1 LSCHASRRDADS
13 SAADRFVSTDAD
25 VPAGAPPQAPFLQ
38 AGQALLQG
46 FLAAAGDGRA
56 AEMARLALSSNRVA
70 ALQMDYV
77 RALGD
82 LWAATVRRQQGG
94 PYAPVAS
101 PEPGDR
107 RFAAAEWRDNPYY
120 DYLKQQYLLGAR
132 FVSAAV
138 EAAEVDER
146 ARQRL
151 RFFARQ
157 YVDMLCPANF
167 AATNPDAIRS
177 ALDTR
182 GEALA
187 RGVKNLIGD
196 VERGRISQTDETAF
210 EVGRNLAVTPG
221 VVIFEND
228 VMQLIQYRPATA
240 KVRKRPLVMVPP
252 CINKYYI
259 LDLAPESSFV
269 RHAVAQGNTVFMV
282 SWRNPTVEHGHLS
295 WDDYLEHGVLAAM
308 RIAREV
314 TRSGRLNMLGFCV
327 GGTLLGCALG
337 VLAARGEDWVE
348 SVTFLTTMLDFHD
361 VGDIGVFVDEA
372 SVKAAEATL
381 GGGGI
386 KSGRDL
392 AQVFNALRANDLV
405 WSYVVNNYLKGKS
418 PEAFDILYWNGDST
432 NLPGPFFAWYLR
444 HAYLENNLKV
454 PGKARMLGAELD
466 LTRIAAP
473 AYVLA
478 TREDHIVPWK
488 SAYRTTQ
495 LVSGEKRFVLGASG
509 HIAGVVNPAAKNR
522 RSYWTQDATP
532 PDAEQWLATAA
543 EQPGS
548 WWRDWDAW
556 LARFAGGEKAAPKR
570 LGNARHKPIEDAPGR
585 YVRSRID

>member
-1 LSCHASRRDADS
+1 MS
-13 SAADRFVSTDAD
+13 SDAD
-25 VPAGAPPQAPFLQ
+25 VPAGAPPLAPFLQ
-38 AGQALLQG
+38 AGEALLQG
-46 FLAAAGDGRA
+46 FLTAAGDGRS
-56 AEMARLALSSNRVA
+56 AELARLALGSNRVA
-70 ALQMDYV
+70 ALQRDYV
-77 RALGD
+77 RDLSE
-82 LWAATVRRQQGG
+82 LWAATLRRQQGSE
-94 PYAPVAS
+94 YAPVAA

-107 RFAAAEWRDNPYY
+107 RFAAAEWRDNPYF

-132 FVSAAV
+132 FVAATV
-138 EAAEVDER
+138 EAAEVDEPT
-146 ARQRL
+146 RQKL

-157 YVDMLCPANF
+157 YADMLCPANF
-167 AATNPDAIRS
+167 AATNPDAIRTAVDS
-177 ALDTR
+177 N
-182 GEALA
+182 GETLA
-187 RGVKNLIGD
+187 RGIKNLIGD
-196 VERGRISQTDETAF
+196 VERGRISQTNEAAF

-221 VVIFEND
+221 AVIFENE
-228 VMQLIQYRPATA
+228 VMQLIQYQPATP

-259 LDLAPESSFV
+259 LDLSPENSFV
-269 RHAVAQGNTVFMV
+269 RHAVEQGNTVFMV
-282 SWRNPTVEHGHLS
+282 SWRNPTAGQGHLR
-295 WDDYLEHGVLAAM
+295 WDDYLEHGVLQAM

-327 GGTLLGCALG
+327 GGTLLGGALG
-337 VLAARGEDWVE
+337 VLAARGADWVE

-361 VGDIGVFVDEA
+361 VGEIGVFVDDA

-392 AQVFNALRANDLV
+392 AQVFNTLRANDLV

-444 HAYLENNLKV
+444 QAYLENNLKV
-454 PGKARMLGAELD
+454 PGKTRMLGVDLD
-466 LTRIAAP
+466 LGRIRAP
-473 AYVLA
+473 VYVLA

-495 LVSGEKRFVLGASG
+495 LVSGDRRFVLGASG
-509 HIAGVVNPAAKNR
+509 HIAGVINPAAKNR

-532 PDAEQWLATAA
+532 ADAGEWLATAT
-543 EQPGS
+543 ERPGS

-556 LARFAGGEKAAPKR
+556 LASFGGGEKAAPKR
-570 LGNARHKPIEDAPGR
+570 LGNAKRKPIEDAPGR
-585 YVRSRID
+585 YVKQRID

>member
-1 LSCHASRRDADS
+1 VYRHVSAIARRSSVPSDDA
-13 SAADRFVSTDAD
+13 
-25 VPAGAPPQAPFLQ
+25 PAGPVPQAPFLF
-38 AGQALLQG
+38 AGEALLQG
-46 FLAAAGDGRA
+46 FLSAARTQGAGG
-56 AEMARLALSSNRVA
+56 EIGQLALSSQRIA
-70 ALQMDYV
+70 ALQVELV
-77 RALGD
+77 RGLGE
-82 LWAATVRRQQGG
+82 LWTGTLRRQQGG
-94 PYAPVAS
+94 AYAPVVT
-101 PEPGDR
+101 PEAGDR
-107 RFAAAEWRDNPYY
+107 RFSAAEWRDNPYY

-132 FVSAAV
+132 FVTQAV
-138 EAAEVDER
+138 EAADVDEKT
-146 ARQRL
+146 RQRL

-167 AATNPDAIRS
+167 AATNPDAIRGAIDS
-177 ALDTR
+177 N

-196 VERGRISQTDETAF
+196 VERGRISQTNEAAF

-221 VVIFEND
+221 KVIFENE
-228 VMQLIQYRPATA
+228 VMQLIQYAAATP
-240 KVRKRPLVMVPP
+240 KVRKRPLVMIPP
-252 CINKYYI
+252 CINKYYV
-259 LDLAPESSFV
+259 LDLSPENSFV
-269 RHAVAQGNTVFMV
+269 RYAVEQGNTVFMV
-282 SWRNPTVEHGHLS
+282 SWRNPTVEQGHLG
-295 WDDYLEHGVLAAM
+295 WDDYLEHGVLQAM
-308 RIAREV
+308 RVVRDV
-314 TRSGRLNMLGFCV
+314 TKSQRLNTLGFCV

-337 VLAARGEDWVE
+337 VLAARGDDWVE
-348 SVTFLTTMLDFHD
+348 SVTLLTTMLDFHD
-361 VGDIGVFVDEA
+361 VGEIGVFIDEA

-418 PEAFDILYWNGDST
+418 PDAFDILYWNGDST

-444 HAYLENNLKV
+444 HAYLENKLREA
-454 PGKARMLGAELD
+454 GATRMLGVDLD
-466 LTRIAAP
+466 LRSIAAP

-495 LVSGEKRFVLGASG
+495 LLSGERRFVLGASG

-522 RSYWTQDATP
+522 RSYWSREGTPAEADA
-532 PDAEQWLATAA
+532 WLATA
-543 EQPGS
+543 EERPGS
-548 WWRDWDAW
+548 WWRDWNDW

-570 LGNARHKPIEDAPGR
+570 LGNARAKPIEDAPGR
-585 YVRSRID
+585 YVRQRID